1 MTTLQNVL
9 RSRPYP
15 GRGCVA
21 ARTSLGDLVFIYF
34 LTGRSAASK
43 NRELSETTNGDII
56 VRDRS
61 NSQHDALRHYCAAV
75 RRGGWRVI
83 GNGDQV
89 EPIAASLAAGRDM
102 LATWSEHTFEP
113 DPPIFTSRIWM
124 AHQDAGADCILG
136 FARRSERSDGS
147 VDRVAWVTD
156 YLAPGSA
163 VLMTTYG
170 GSSDH
175 VTSTPGPTAVTV
187 AADSRSGV
195 LDEVWQALHPDV
207 KVAAFA
213 VSPSDRSTGSL
224 IVSS

>member
-1 MTTLQNVL
+1 MTTIQSVL
-9 RSRPYP
+9 RTRAYP
-15 GRGCVA
+15 GRGCLA
-21 ARTSLGDLVFIYF
+21 ARTSLGDLVFVYF

-43 NRELSETTNGDII
+43 NRALSATPNGDII
-56 VRDRS
+56 VRDRGDA
-61 NSQHDALRHYCAAV
+61 QHDALRHYCAAAS
-75 RRGGWRVI
+75 RGAWTVI

-89 EPIAASLAAGRDM
+89 EPIAVGLAAGRDV
-102 LATWSEHTFEP
+102 LAAWSDHTFEP

-136 FARRSERSDGS
+136 FARRSQRSDGS
-147 VDRVAWVTD
+147 VDRVAWVIDHLT
-156 YLAPGSA
+156 AGSA
-163 VLMTTYG
+163 VLMTTYA
-170 GSSDH
+170 GSSDQ
-175 VTSTPGPTAVTV
+175 VTSTPGPTDVTV

-213 VSPSDRSTGSL
+213 TSLTDRSIGPL